1 MCTKYSVADPH
12 DILTSDHLPIFFTV
26 NYGGEKTN
34 VSPKINALK
43 NINWSKCTLSHLSQ
57 YRNEIDNQVTKMFTI
72 HNPHNISPDM
82 INSAIRNIF
91 GEAERHLP
99 RSKFNKSA
107 KPYWCSELKNAHAQ
121 ARYFR
126 SVWIQQGR
134 PRGGQHKCYS
144 DYKSAKRIF
153 RRLQR
158 NCIDKYEKLI
168 FDQIN

>member
-1 MCTKYSVADPH
+1 
-12 DILTSDHLPIFFTV
+12 
-26 NYGGEKTN
+26 
-34 VSPKINALK
+34 
-43 NINWSKCTLSHLSQ
+43 
-57 YRNEIDNQVTKMFTI
+57 
-72 HNPHNISPDM
+72 M

-91 GEAERHLP
+91 REAEKHLP

-126 SVWIQQGR
+126 SVWLQQGR

-158 NCIDKYEKLI
+158 NCIDKYESLM
-168 FDQIN
+168 FDQINQAADSDYKLFWKLFFFFIYFSQHFVHMNTDLQPTIHYI